1 MFSFLFADV
10 TMTIVHRSH
19 RCYFNPDSR
28 MIEETIDESSLDRW
42 TETKDIKCQ
51 ERAER
56 ASAFDPLERSKWLK
70 NVERTT
76 SSGPSNE
83 VTKH

>member
-1 MFSFLFADV
+1 M
-10 TMTIVHRSH
+10 M
-19 RCYFNPDSR
+19 
-28 MIEETIDESSLDRW
+28 EESIDESSLDRW

-56 ASAFDPLERSKWLK
+56 PSAFDPLERSKWLK
-70 NVERTT
+70 NVDRTI